1 MEDSTKYN
9 CDRCKFTTNYKN
21 VMDKHLSSKK
31 HQEKHDTETLDK
43 YSHICSKCN
52 RTYSTYSGLWKHQKK
67 CTETQ
72 PNIIQQSNVVQPC
85 KEEQNINI
93 QENTIQMIKT
103 ERQTD
108 TQTQIERQSDTD
120 RQGQRQLERQ
130 SQRQREINEDFQTKI
145 KMNIIKILLDHVN
158 RDELNKIIDEIYDGK

>member
-1 MEDSTKYN
+1 
-9 CDRCKFTTNYKN
+9 
-21 VMDKHLSSKK
+21 MDKHLSSKK

-72 PNIIQQSNVVQPC
+72 SNIIQQSNVVEPC

-93 QENTIQMIKT
+93 QENTIQMEIIDQT
-103 ERQTD
+103 ERQSE
-108 TQTQIERQSDTD
+108 I
-120 RQGQRQLERQ
+120 QRQLETQSQSETQRQRQIERQ

-158 RDELNKIIDEIYDGK
+158 RDELNKIIDEIYDEK